1 MSKGQLI
8 FGKDDNKN
16 ASIQVLFPELN
27 KMRKEKKNVCMWIS
41 ISPNQ
46 QLLSAKYSKGWG
58 TMSKPSSSWKE
69 VTKD

>member
-27 KMRKEKKNVCMWIS
+27 KMRKEKKKTYVCEYLF
-41 ISPNQ
+41 SPNQ
-46 QLLSAKYSKGWG
+46 QLLSAKYSKG
-58 TMSKPSSSWKE
+58 
-69 VTKD
+69 